1 VQIRVSCIIAALLCA
16 VLAAPASADYAS
28 VNRLKMY
35 YEMQGAGRPLVLLH
49 GGLCTI
55 EVCLEKIRQPFEKA
69 RKTIAIE
76 QQAHGRT
83 ADIDRPLSVEQ
94 MTEDTAALL
103 RQLKIKNAE
112 VFGYSMGGSIALGI
126 ALKHPDL
133 VRKVA
138 IFGTAYSNEGMV
150 PGLVDNIKALK
161 ADDVPKQFY
170 DGYVKV
176 APDPKQWPALV
187 AKVANML
194 PSSKGFAPEDVR
206 SIKAPTLIM
215 IGDSDIV
222 RPEHAVEMFRLHQH
236 AQLSVLPGAS
246 HFAPMER
253 PDWIVSMTKAFFA
266 APMPKAKE

>member
-1 VQIRVSCIIAALLCA
+1 MLRVSRMIAALLCA
-16 VLAAPASADYAS
+16 ALAAPASADYAS
-28 VNRLKMY
+28 VNGLKMY
-35 YEMQGAGRPLVLLH
+35 YEVQGAGRPLVLLH

-55 EVCLEKIRQPFEKA
+55 EVCLGKIRQPFEKA
-69 RKTIAIE
+69 RRTIAIE

-103 RQLKIKNAE
+103 RQLKIGNAD

-126 ALKHPDL
+126 AVKHPDL
-133 VRKVA
+133 VRKLA
-138 IFGTAYSNEGMV
+138 IFGTAYNNEGMV
-150 PGLVDNIKALK
+150 PGLVDNLKKLK
-161 ADDVPKQFY
+161 AEEVPKQFY

-187 AKVANML
+187 AKIANML
-194 PSSKGFAPEDVR
+194 PDAKGFLPEAVR
-206 SIKAPTLIM
+206 AIKAPTLIM

-222 RPEHAVEMFRLHQH
+222 LPEHAVQVFRLHQH
-236 AQLSVLPGAS
+236 AQLAVLPGAS

-253 PDWIVSMTKAFFA
+253 PDWIVSMTRAFFN
-266 APMPKAKE
+266 APMPEAKK

>member
-1 VQIRVSCIIAALLCA
+1 MRHLIAIAALLCA
-16 VLAAPASADYAS
+16 VPAAPASADYAS
-28 VNRLKMY
+28 VNGLKMY
-35 YEMQGAGRPLVLLH
+35 YEIKGIGRPLVLLH

-55 EVCLEKIRQPFEKA
+55 EVCLGKIRQPFEKA
-69 RKTIAIE
+69 RRTIAIE

-83 ADIDRPLSVEQ
+83 ADIDRPLSTEQ
-94 MTEDTAALL
+94 MAEDTAALL
-103 RQLKIKNAE
+103 RQLKVRNADF
-112 VFGYSMGGSIALGI
+112 FGYSLGGSVALGI
-126 ALKHPDL
+126 ALRHPEL

-138 IFGTAYSNEGMV
+138 IFGTPYSNEGMV

-187 AKVANML
+187 ARIANMV
-194 PSSKGFAPEDVR
+194 PNSKGFAPEEVR

-215 IGDSDIV
+215 IGDADIV
-222 RPEHAVEMFRLHQH
+222 RPEHAVEMFRLHRH
-236 AQLSVLPGAS
+236 AQLAVLPGAS

-253 PDWIVSMTKAFFA
+253 PDWIVSMTRAFLN
-266 APMPKAKE
+266 APMPEAKK

>member
-1 VQIRVSCIIAALLCA
+1 MRHLIAIAALLCA

-28 VNRLKMY
+28 VNGLKMY
-35 YEMQGAGRPLVLLH
+35 YEIKGTGRPLVLLH

-55 EVCLEKIRQPFEKA
+55 EVCLGKIRQPFEKA
-69 RKTIAIE
+69 RRTIAIE
-76 QQAHGRT
+76 QQGHGRT
-83 ADIDRPLSVEQ
+83 ADIDRPLSTEQ
-94 MTEDTAALL
+94 MAEDTAALL
-103 RQLKIKNAE
+103 RQLKVRNADF
-112 VFGYSMGGSIALGI
+112 FGYSLGGSVALGI
-126 ALKHPDL
+126 ALRHPEL

-138 IFGTAYSNEGMV
+138 IFGTPYSNEGMV

-187 AKVANML
+187 ARIANMV
-194 PSSKGFAPEDVR
+194 PNSKGFAPEEVR

-215 IGDSDIV
+215 IGDADIV
-222 RPEHAVEMFRLHQH
+222 RPEHAVEMFRLHRH
-236 AQLSVLPGAS
+236 AQLAVLPGAS

-253 PDWIVSMTKAFFA
+253 SDWIVSMTRAFLN
-266 APMPKAKE
+266 APMPEAKK

>member
-1 VQIRVSCIIAALLCA
+1 MQIRVSCMIAALLCA

-28 VNRLKMY
+28 VNGLKMY
-35 YEMQGAGRPLVLLH
+35 YEIQGAGRPLVLLH

-55 EVCLEKIRQPFEKA
+55 EVCLERIRQPFEKT
-69 RKTIAIE
+69 RRTIAIE

-83 ADIDRPLSVEQ
+83 ADIDRPLSIEQ

-103 RQLKIKNAE
+103 RQLKIRNADI
-112 VFGYSMGGSIALGI
+112 FGYSIGGSITLGI
-126 ALKHPDL
+126 AAKHPDL
-133 VRKVA
+133 VRKAA
-138 IFGTAYSNEGMV
+138 IFGTAYNNEGMV
-150 PGLVDNIKALK
+150 PGLVDNIKKLK
-161 ADDVPKQFY
+161 ADEVPKQFY

-187 AKVANML
+187 AKVANMV
-194 PSSKGFAPEDVR
+194 PNSKGFAPEDVR
-206 SIKAPTLIM
+206 AIKAPTMIM

-236 AQLSVLPGAS
+236 SQLAVLPGAS

>member
-1 VQIRVSCIIAALLCA
+1 MQIRVSWMIATLLCA
-16 VLAAPASADYAS
+16 VPAAPASADYAS
-28 VNRLKMY
+28 VNGLKMY
-35 YEMQGAGRPLVLLH
+35 YEIQGAGRPLVLLH

-55 EVCLEKIRQPFEKA
+55 EVCLEKIRQPFVKT
-69 RKTIAIE
+69 RRTIAIE

-83 ADIDRPLSVEQ
+83 ADIDRPLSIEQ
-94 MTEDTAALL
+94 MAADTAALL
-103 RQLKIKNAE
+103 RQLKIRNADF
-112 VFGYSMGGSIALGI
+112 FGYSLGGSTALGI

-138 IFGTAYSNEGMV
+138 VFGSAHNNAGLV
-150 PGLVDNIKALK
+150 PGLVDNIKKLK
-161 ADDVPKQFY
+161 AHEVPKQFY

-176 APDPKQWPALV
+176 APDPKQWAALV
-187 AKVANML
+187 AKIANML
-194 PSSKGFAPEDVR
+194 PDAKGFSPEDVR

-215 IGDSDIV
+215 VGDSDIV

-236 AQLSVLPGAS
+236 AQLAVLPGAS

-253 PDWIVSMTKAFFA
+253 SEWIVSMTRTFLA

>member
-1 VQIRVSCIIAALLCA
+1 MQIRVSCIIAALLCA

-176 APDPKQWPALV
+176 APD
-187 AKVANML
+187 ML

>member
-1 VQIRVSCIIAALLCA
+1 MRYLIAIAALLGA

-28 VNRLKMY
+28 VNGLKMY
-35 YEMQGAGRPLVLLH
+35 YEIQGAGKPLVLLH

-55 EVCLEKIRQPFEKA
+55 EVCLEKIRQPFVKT

-83 ADIDRPLSVEQ
+83 ADIDRPFRIEQ

-103 RQLKIKNAE
+103 RQLKIRNAD

-138 IFGTAYSNEGMV
+138 IFGTAYNNEGMV
-150 PGLVDNIKALK
+150 LGLVDNLKKLK
-161 ADDVPKQFY
+161 AEEVPKQFY

-187 AKVANML
+187 AKIASVL
-194 PSSKGFAPEDVR
+194 PDAKGLSPEDVR

-215 IGDSDIV
+215 MGDADIV

-236 AQLSVLPGAS
+236 AQLAVLPGAS

-253 PDWIVSMTKAFFA
+253 PDWIVSMTRAFFN
-266 APMPKAKE
+266 APMPQAKK

>member
-1 VQIRVSCIIAALLCA
+1 MPRKPLVAIWA
-16 VLAAPASADYAS
+16 VLILVPASAWADYAS
-28 VNRLKMY
+28 VNGLKIY
-35 YEMQGAGRPLVLLH
+35 YEIQGAGRPLVLLH

-69 RKTIAIE
+69 RRTIAIE

-83 ADIDRPLSVEQ
+83 ADIDRPLSIEQ

-103 RQLKIKNAE
+103 RQLKIRHADF
-112 VFGYSMGGSIALGI
+112 FGYSMGGSIALGI

-133 VRKVA
+133 VRKLA
-138 IFGTAYSNEGMV
+138 IFGTAYTNEGMV

-161 ADDVPKQFY
+161 AEDVPKQFY

-187 AKVANML
+187 AKVASML
-194 PSSKGFAPEDVR
+194 PNSKGFASEDIR

-215 IGDSDIV
+215 IGDADIV
-222 RPEHAVEMFRLHQH
+222 RPEHAVEMFRLRQQ
-236 AQLSVLPGAS
+236 AQLAVLPGAS

-253 PDWIVSMTKAFFA
+253 PDWIVSMTRAFFN
-266 APMPKAKE
+266 APMPEVKK

>member
-1 VQIRVSCIIAALLCA
+1 MRHLIAIAASLCA

-28 VNRLKMY
+28 VNGLKMY
-35 YEMQGAGRPLVLLH
+35 YEIKGTGRPLVLLH

-55 EVCLEKIRQPFEKA
+55 EVCLGKIRQPFEKA
-69 RKTIAIE
+69 RRTIAIE

-83 ADIDRPLSVEQ
+83 ADIDRPLSTEQ
-94 MTEDTAALL
+94 MAEDTAALL
-103 RQLKIKNAE
+103 RQLKVRNADF
-112 VFGYSMGGSIALGI
+112 FGYSLGGSVALGI
-126 ALKHPDL
+126 ALRHPEL

-138 IFGTAYSNEGMV
+138 IFGTPYSNEGMV

-187 AKVANML
+187 ARIASMV
-194 PSSKGFAPEDVR
+194 PSSRGFAPEEVR

-215 IGDSDIV
+215 IGDADIV

-253 PDWIVSMTKAFFA
+253 PDWIVSMIRAFLN
-266 APMPKAKE
+266 APMPEAKK